1 MSFQKLIATIQSFGA
16 TLLVIASLGFSTIGR
31 ADDVIDSKKHRF
43 KAITIANGLAYPWG
57 MAFLPGGD
65 LLVTERVGTLRRISN
80 GVLSAP
86 LAGLPEI
93 YAFGQGGLLDVALHP
108 DFAKNQWVYLTYSA
122 GGYSG
127 ASTEL
132 ARGRLLGNRLADT
145 EVLFVARPKSSGGQH
160 FGSRIRFLRDGS
172 LLMTLGD
179 RGKRPEAQNTGS
191 HTGSTIRLNDDGSVP
206 QNNPFVGHP
215 GVKPEIFTL
224 GNRNVQGLT
233 LHPQTGLPWAHEHG
247 PKGGD
252 EINVLHAGKNYG
264 WPVITYGVNYG
275 VGTSIG
281 VGTHKAG
288 MEQPV
293 YYWDPS
299 IAPSGMDFYTGDK
312 FPNWRGNLFVGALA
326 YRLLTRLELDGKR
339 ILSEERL
346 LQNEFGRIRDVRNGP
361 DGYLYLLTDDPDGR
375 VIRLEPAP

>member
-1 MSFQKLIATIQSFGA
+1 MKGLFATICLTIA
-16 TLLVIASLGFSTIGR
+16 VLLVSAGFTATSR
-31 ADDVIDSKKHRF
+31 AGDVIYSKEHRF
-43 KAITIANGLAYPWG
+43 KAVTIATGLAHPWG

-65 LLVTERVGTLRRISN
+65 LLVTERIGTLRRLSN
-80 GVLSAP
+80 GILSAA

-93 YAFGQGGLLDVALHP
+93 YASGQGGLLDVALHP
-108 DFAKNQWVYLTYSA
+108 DFTKNQWVYLTYSA
-122 GGYSG
+122 GGYFG
-127 ASTEL
+127 TSTEL
-132 ARGRLLGNRLADT
+132 ARGRLQGNRLADT
-145 EVLFVARPKSSGGQH
+145 KVLFVARPKSSGGQH

-191 HTGSTIRLNDDGSVP
+191 HNGSTIRLNDDGSVP
-206 QNNPFVGHP
+206 KDNPFVGHP
-215 GVKPEIFTL
+215 GVKHEIYTL

-275 VGTSIG
+275 VGTRIG
-281 VGTHKAG
+281 EGTHKVG
-288 MEQPV
+288 MEQPL
-293 YYWDPS
+293 YYWNPS
-299 IAPSGMDFYTGDK
+299 IAPSGMDFYTGNK
-312 FPNWRGNLFVGALA
+312 FPRWQGDLFVGALA
-326 YRLLTRLELDGKR
+326 DRLLVRLELDGER
-339 ILSEERL
+339 IISEERL
-346 LQNEFGRIRDVRNGP
+346 LKNEFGRIRDVRNGP

-375 VIRLEPAP
+375 VIRLEPAL

>member
-1 MSFQKLIATIQSFGA
+1 MSFRKFIATMQTLSVPLLLIAS
-16 TLLVIASLGFSTIGR
+16 VGFTAVCR
-31 ADDVIDSKKHRF
+31 ADDFIDSKEHRF
-43 KAITIANGLAYPWG
+43 KAVTIADGLAHPWG

-65 LLVTERVGTLRRISN
+65 LLVTERTGTLRRISN

-93 YAFGQGGLLDVALHP
+93 YASGQGGLLDVALHP
-108 DFAKNQWVYLTYSA
+108 DFASNKWVYLTYSA
-122 GGYSG
+122 GGYFG

-206 QNNPFVGHP
+206 KDNPFVGHP
-215 GVKPEIFTL
+215 GVKPEIYTL

-275 VGTSIG
+275 IGTRIG
-281 VGTHKAG
+281 EGTHKVG
-288 MEQPV
+288 MEQPL

-312 FPNWRGNLFVGALA
+312 FPNWQGDLFVGALA
-326 YRLLTRLELDGKR
+326 YRLLARLELDGER
-339 ILSEERL
+339 IISEERL

-375 VIRLEPAP
+375 IIRLEPAP